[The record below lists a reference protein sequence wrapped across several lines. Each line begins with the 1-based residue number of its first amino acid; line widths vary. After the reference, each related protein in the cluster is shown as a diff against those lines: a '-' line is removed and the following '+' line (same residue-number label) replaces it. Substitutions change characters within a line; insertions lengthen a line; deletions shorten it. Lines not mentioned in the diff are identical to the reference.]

1 MAKIKAAIFDI
12 DGTLLDSV
20 DLHADAWRQV
30 FLSYGHDIPFMDL
43 RVQIGKGGDQLMPVF
58 LSEKEIEEFG
68 DEMER
73 ERGKLFKKLFLPEV
87 RPFAAVRE
95 LFERLR
101 ADGIKLSLASS
112 SKRNELEHY
121 AELMEVEDLIESGT
135 SSDDARNSKPHPDI
149 FEAALKKLE
158 GVESH
163 EALAIGDTPY
173 DAEAA
178 GKIGIKTIGM
188 LCGGFLEADLRRAGC
203 IEVYQNPGYLL
214 ARDAESAFVR
224 PGSALR

>member
-20 DLHADAWRQV
+20 DLHADAWRQI
-30 FLSYGHDIPFMDL
+30 FLRYGYDIPFMDI

-58 LSEKEIEEFG
+58 LSEKEIGAFG
-68 DEMER
+68 EEMEK
-73 ERGKLFKKLFLPEV
+73 ERGKLFKNLFLSEV
-87 RPFAAVRE
+87 HPFAAVRE
-95 LFERLR
+95 LFERLK
-101 ADGIKLSLASS
+101 AEGIKLSLASS
-112 SKRNELEHY
+112 SKRNEVEHY
-121 AELMEVEDLIESGT
+121 AKLMEVEDLIESGT
-135 SSDDARNSKPHPDI
+135 SSDDAQNSKPHPDI

-158 GVESH
+158 GVKSH

-188 LCGGFLEADLRRAGC
+188 LCGGFLEADLRKAGC
-203 IEVYQNPGYLL
+203 IEIYQDPSDLL
-214 ARDAESAFVR
+214 ARYAESAFAR
-224 PGSALR
+224 T